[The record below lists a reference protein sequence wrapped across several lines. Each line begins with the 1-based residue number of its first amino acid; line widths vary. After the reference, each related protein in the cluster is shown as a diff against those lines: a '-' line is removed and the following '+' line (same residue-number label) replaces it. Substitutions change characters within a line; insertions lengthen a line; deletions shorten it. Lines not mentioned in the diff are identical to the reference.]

1 MDVLEVKNLQ
11 GGYAGKEVLHNI
23 SFTAQRGQVTV
34 ILGPNGCGKSTLL
47 KTICGIVPCRGGE
60 IGLDGENLLTLPQN
74 ILAQKA
80 AYLAQSRQTPD
91 ITAGRLV
98 LHGRFPYLR
107 YPRRYRQVDYAIAR
121 QAMEKMQILELADT
135 PLGRLSGGQQQ
146 KVYLAMALAQD
157 TEVVLLDE
165 PTTYLDVAQQLQVIR
180 QVRLLAE
187 AGKYVLM
194 VIHDLC
200 HGLAAA
206 DHVVLMKNGSVVM
219 EGTPEEAYETDA
231 LNRVFDVRV
240 TRVQAEGKWL
250 YTIS

>member
-1 MDVLEVKNLQ
+1 MLEVKNLQ
-11 GGYAGKEVLHNI
+11 GGYAGKEVLHEVT
-23 SFTAQRGQVTV
+23 FTAQKGQVTV

-47 KTICGIVPCRGGE
+47 KSLCGIVSARSGE
-60 IGLDGENLLTLPQN
+60 IWLDGENLLSLRQN
-74 ILAQKA
+74 ILAQKVS
-80 AYLAQSRQTPD
+80 YLAQSRQTPD

-107 YPRRYRQVDYAIAR
+107 YPRQYRQMDYAIAQ
-121 QAMEKMQILELADT
+121 QAMEKMQILDLTDT
-135 PLGRLSGGQQQ
+135 PLSRLSGGQQQ

-165 PTTYLDVAQQLQVIR
+165 PTTYLDVAHQLQVIR
-180 QVRLLAE
+180 QVRLLAD

-219 EGTPEEAYETDA
+219 AGTPEEVYETGA

-240 TRVQAEGKWL
+240 TRVRAEEKWF
-250 YTIS
+250 YTVQG